1 MSTNEPMTQE
11 RLDAIQARTDAA
23 QNTPWQRGEDYE
35 PMPSN
40 DDYMST
46 VNGHDGDPVGYCP
59 DCGVHSYYSAQIA
72 DLIAHAPQDLTD
84 LLAEVERLRAQRTVT
99 EDMVERAARTF
110 YEYPMMRLD
119 ASLRTNWDRLTTI
132 SPDVADNHRAHAAA
146 ALAAALTPDESS

>member
-1 MSTNEPMTQE
+1 MSPIIHQPHDCETPTPQPVARPMAQGTLWQCE
-11 RLDAIQARTDAA
+11 VCGAIHEAEDARKGL
-23 QNTPWQRGEDYE
+23 W
-35 PMPSN
+35 
-40 DDYMST
+40 
-46 VNGHDGDPVGYCP
+46 V
-59 DCGVHSYYSAQIA
+59 QIA
-72 DLIAHAPQDLTD
+72 DPRREHRI
-84 LLAEVERLRAQRTVT
+84 AEVERLRAQRTVT

>member
-23 QNTPWQRGEDYE
+23 QNTPWQRGEDE
-35 PMPSN
+35 PMFSS

-59 DCGVHSYYSAQIA
+59 DCGVHAYYSAQIA

-84 LLAEVERLRAQRTVT
+84 LIAEVERLRARLTVDD
-99 EDMVERAARTF
+99 DMIRRANDAAGQGLGYWESSDLEGVYGEGKFLTADALRAALGTQ
-110 YEYPMMRLD
+110 ED
-119 ASLRTNWDRLTTI
+119 A
-132 SPDVADNHRAHAAA
+132 
-146 ALAAALTPDESS
+146 